1 MEGCKVIR
9 FPAVPMTCSIVPP
22 YLLSRIAERPDR
34 LAAAADAAR
43 RTLMEFTSVAETRQ
57 LGRSA
62 KPPSSGTA
70 FSPKLRRTVF
80 DALQQQELP
89 GKEVRTEGTPP
100 TGDPA
105 VDETYDGLGAT
116 YALFSDAYGRS
127 SVDGAGQPLL
137 ATVHYGRDYDN
148 AFWNGAQMVLG
159 DGDGEV
165 FQRFSKSLTVIGHEL
180 THGVIQY
187 TANFVYQDQAGA
199 LNESVA
205 DVFGTLVEQKLRGQ
219 TAEQASWLIGEGL
232 FTPEVSGTALRSMS
246 APGTAYDDDVL
257 GKDPQP
263 ANMADYVETTSDNGG
278 VHLNS
283 GIPNHAF
290 YLAAVRLG
298 GFAWERAGQ
307 VWYDTITEPGLPVDC
322 TFSVFAAATVAAAEK
337 RYGSGSEESSAVQA
351 AWEEVNVMV

>member
-1 MEGCKVIR
+1 MEGCNVTC
-9 FPAVPMTCSIVPP
+9 FPASPTNCSIVPP

-34 LAAAADAAR
+34 LAAAAEAAR
-43 RTLMEFTSVAETRQ
+43 RTLMEFSSVAETRQ
-57 LGRSA
+57 LGRTA
-62 KPPSSGTA
+62 KAPSSGTA
-70 FSPKLRRTVF
+70 FSPKLRRTVY
-80 DALQQQELP
+80 DAMQRQELP
-89 GKEVRTEGTPP
+89 GREVRAEGSAS

-116 YALFSDAYGRS
+116 YALYEDAYGRS

-137 ATVHYGRDYDN
+137 ATVHYGHDYDN
-148 AFWNGAQMVLG
+148 AFWDGAQMVLG

-165 FQRFSKSLTVIGHEL
+165 FERFSKSLTVIGHEL

-187 TANFVYQDQAGA
+187 TAKLVYQDQAGA

-205 DVFGTLVEQKLRGQ
+205 DVFGSLVEQKLLGQ
-219 TAEQASWLIGEGL
+219 TAADASWLVGEGL
-232 FTPEVSGTALRSMS
+232 FTPEVSGSALRSLA

-263 ANMADYVETTSDNGG
+263 ADMSGYIETTSDNGG

-290 YLAAVRLG
+290 YLASVRLG
-298 GFAWERAGQ
+298 GYAWERAGQ
-307 VWYDTITEPGLPVDC
+307 IWYDTITEPNFPADC
-322 TFSVFAAATVAAAEK
+322 TFPVFAAATITAAEK
-337 RYGSGSEESSAVQA
+337 RYGAGSEESSAVQA
-351 AWEEVNVMV
+351 AWQEVNVMV